1 MNEPEDKNTL
11 TFWEHLDE
19 LRGSLI
25 RAAAVTLACALVA
38 FFLKDALFGIVLAPK
53 SPDFLT
59 YRLLKRAGEWV
70 SGTDFVSSPF
80 EVRLINTALTE
91 QFVIHMKTAA
101 YAGLLCASPYILY
114 LLFRFVSPALYVN
127 ERRYAVRM
135 VGAGYVMFLL
145 GTLLNYFLIFPLTF
159 RFLGTY
165 QVSAEVENSI
175 TLQSYMDT
183 LLMMSLMMGIVFEI
197 PVLCWLLARMGIL
210 HAAFMRHYRRHAIV
224 LILTVAAVITPTS
237 DVFTLLM
244 VGMPMWFLYEAS
256 ILIVSAVDKSGAI
269 SR

>member
-1 MNEPEDKNTL
+1 MNESEDKDSL

-19 LRGSLI
+19 LRGSLV
-25 RAAAVTLACALVA
+25 RAVVVTLACAVVA
-38 FFLKDALFGIVLAPK
+38 FFLKDELFGIVLAPK

-59 YRLLKRAGEWV
+59 YRLLNRAGEWV
-70 SGTDFVSSPF
+70 SGSSWEASRV

-135 VGAGYVMFLL
+135 VGSGYVMFLL

-165 QVSAEVENSI
+165 QVSEEVENAI

-197 PVLCWLLARMGIL
+197 PVLCWLLARMGVL
-210 HAAFMRHYRRHAIV
+210 RAAFMRRYRRHAIV

-256 ILIVSAVDKSGAI
+256 IWVVNAVNKDKAT
-269 SR
+269 